1 MIVMIDDKRE
11 ELEEGTLLREMSESK
26 KHLQQVLLSST
37 HCCLG

>member
-11 ELEEGTLLREMSESK
+11 ELEEGTSLREMSESK
-26 KHLQQVLLSST
+26 KHLQQLLLSST